1 MLSDILYWIAWNISW
16 FFTHVVCRYHVRGVE
31 NMPPSGPLLIVAN
44 HLSWYDP
51 FLIGVILPRRLWF
64 CAKVELFSWP
74 LFGWACKQTGQIP
87 VRRGK
92 SDRASLEK
100 ALAYLREGKAVV
112 IFPEGKV
119 EKHGR
124 MIEAHTGIAML
135 ALRSG
140 AKLLPIAHTG
150 LRPRLFGWLNY
161 IFPRGSVRIGMPFTP
176 QIPTSLSH
184 REVLRFIT
192 QDVMERIASMLPSE
206 QRGIYYLTPSDLTP
220 TRGITTIWDS
230 KM

>member
-1 MLSDILYWIAWNISW
+1 MLSDILYWISWKISW
-16 FFTHVVCRYHVRGVE
+16 FFTHLVCRYRVSGIEH
-31 NMPPSGPLLIVAN
+31 MPQTGPLLIVAN

-51 FLIGVILPRRLWF
+51 LLIGVILPRRLWF

-74 LFGWACKQTGQIP
+74 VIGWACKRTGQIP

-92 SDRASLEK
+92 VDRASLEK
-100 ALAYLREGKAVV
+100 ALAYLREGRAVV

-140 AKLLPIAHTG
+140 ATLLPIAHTDVRQQ
-150 LRPRLFGWLNY
+150 LNGWPNRY
-161 IFPRGSVRIGMPFTP
+161 FPRCYVRIGAPFTP
-176 QIPTSLSH
+176 QVPAGLSH
-184 REVLRFIT
+184 REELRYIT
-192 QDVMERIASMLPSE
+192 QDVMGRIASMLPNK
-206 QRGIYYLTPSDLTP
+206 QRGVYTQPEGFFLKREESVQ
-220 TRGITTIWDS
+220 
-230 KM
+230 